1 MLKNAVPKAPLNG
14 HHSHSSLAATGFS
27 RGLYVLAMLILLL
40 GVPQAG
46 AYEGWIGSIHYH
58 SEYKAKSTYNTPQR
72 SAYHIGA
79 SCRHSR
85 VVDAH
90 VKACFADGALVDA
103 RAKVGYDLTHKES
116 CDWTQD
122 HEICCGGVP
131 AFAATWED
139 RNKGCD
145 RVSPGDKGKVEYDW
159 RGVRIGDPEIK
170 SLQLAVRE
178 RSGTYTLLLNG
189 EVPVRWRITH
199 RGKAHLACSG
209 EERSESPP
217 IKISDLNEHFSFS
230 ADLKFSGDT
239 IKDQITLVDI
249 QDVPV
254 GPFCFAAGCSVKGL
268 GPTLDAS
275 KEEKRRTMRT
285 TARWHFKKTDCFGV
299 ISMAKG
305 NVRIKPPARAGEFPG
320 GDWIGPEGW
329 PAELGCV
336 DAQEGMLIETG
347 AKSRVTVGA
356 EGTEICLGAD
366 SNAELSKLC
375 PPAGEPGLITLLRGV
390 LLQIVSQDGEFKPI
404 ICNAVNGRRGQ
415 APRDK
420 GTTVAHA
427 LLDILASP
435 AQAQEA
441 EDPLLVTEEDLAMAK
456 LAVMVERR
464 PGLLDVQVLKGNIV
478 VEYGGETLRLGPGE
492 HFTKRWVLPADAAA
506 HKQVM
511 IRSDE
516 DIEEP
521 QDTPTPESPCE
532 MLKHSRAELEEAIA
546 SCEAE
551 ARQDASQK
559 PQCELLKQ
567 QVKQLDLAIEQ
578 LCQ

>member
-1 MLKNAVPKAPLNG
+1 MLKNALPKAPLNR
-14 HHSHSSLAATGFS
+14 HNSDRSLAATG
-27 RGLYVLAMLILLL
+27 LCKLCVLVVLILLL

-58 SEYKAKSTYNTPQR
+58 DEYKAKSTYNSPQR
-72 SAYHIGA
+72 SAYHVGA

-90 VKACFADGALVDA
+90 VKACFADGALVNA
-103 RAKVGYDLTHKES
+103 CAQVGYDLTHKES

-145 RVSPGDKGKVEYDW
+145 RVTPGDKGKVEYDW
-159 RGVRIGDPEIK
+159 EGVRIGDPEIE

-189 EVPVRWRITH
+189 ELPVRWRITH

-275 KEEKRRTMRT
+275 KEEKQRTMRT

-305 NVRIKPPARAGEFPG
+305 NVRIKPPAGAGEFPG

-336 DAQEGMLIETG
+336 DAQAGTLIETG
-347 AKSRVTVGA
+347 AKSRVEVT
-356 EGTEICLGAD
+356 TEDTMICLGAD
-366 SNAELSKLC
+366 SSAELSKLC
-375 PPAGEPGLITLLRGV
+375 PPPGEPGLINFLRGV
-390 LLQIVSQDGEFKPI
+390 LVQIVHQDGEFKPI
-404 ICNAVNGRRGQ
+404 ITNAVTGRRGQ

-420 GTTVAHA
+420 ATMVAHA

-441 EDPLLVTEEDLAMAK
+441 ADPSLVTEEGLAMAK

-464 PGLLDVQVLKGNIV
+464 PGILDVQVLKGNIF
-478 VEYGGETLRLGPGE
+478 VEYGGEKLRLGPGE

-516 DIEEP
+516 DIEEA
-521 QDTPTPESPCE
+521 QDTSTPESPCE
-532 MLKHSRAELEEAIA
+532 MLKQARAELEEAIA

-551 ARQDASQK
+551 AKQDASQK

-567 QVKQLDLAIEQ
+567 QVKQLDMAIEQ

>member
-14 HHSHSSLAATGFS
+14 NHLYSALAATGLRKF
-27 RGLYVLAMLILLL
+27 YVLAMLILLL
-40 GVPQAG
+40 GVRQAG

-254 GPFCFAAGCSVKGL
+254 GPFCFAAGCSVRGL
-268 GPTLDAS
+268 GPILDAS
-275 KEEKRRTMRT
+275 KEEKQRTMRT

-305 NVRIKPPARAGEFPG
+305 DVRIKPPAGAGEFPG
-320 GDWIGPEGW
+320 SDWIGPEGW

-347 AKSRVTVGA
+347 AKSRVTVGT

-366 SNAELSKLC
+366 SSAELSKLC
-375 PPAGEPGLITLLRGV
+375 ERAGEPGLINLLRGV

-478 VEYGGETLRLGPGE
+478 VEYGGETLELGPGE

>member
-1 MLKNAVPKAPLNG
+1 MLKNAVPKAPLRG
-14 HHSHSSLAATGFS
+14 HQLHSSLAAP
-27 RGLYVLAMLILLL
+27 GLRKLHALIMLILFL
-40 GVPQAG
+40 GVRQAG

-58 SEYKAKSTYNTPQR
+58 DEYKAKSTYNTPQR
-72 SAYHIGA
+72 TAYHIGA
-79 SCRHSR
+79 SCSHNCI
-85 VVDAH
+85 VDVY

-103 RAKVGYDLTHKES
+103 RAKGGYELTHTEN

-131 AFAATWED
+131 SFAATWED

-145 RVSPGDKGKVEYDW
+145 RVTPGDKGKVEYDW
-159 RGVRIGDPEIK
+159 SGVQVDDPEIN
-170 SLQLAVRE
+170 SVQLAVRE
-178 RSGTYTLLLNG
+178 RSGTYTLLLDG
-189 EVPVRWRITH
+189 EFPVRWRMTH

-249 QDVPV
+249 QEVPE
-254 GPFCFAAGCSVKGL
+254 GPFCFAAECSVKGL
-268 GPTLDAS
+268 GPVLDAS
-275 KEEKRRTMRT
+275 KEEKQRTMRT

-305 NVRIKPPARAGEFPG
+305 DVRIKPPAGAAESPG
-320 GDWIGPEGW
+320 SEWIGPEGW

-336 DAQEGMLIETG
+336 DAQQGMLIETG
-347 AKSRVTVGA
+347 AKSRVEVM
-356 EGTEICLGAD
+356 TENTAICLGSD

-375 PPAGEPGLITLLRGV
+375 ERGREPGLITLLRGLV
-390 LLQIVSQDGEFKPI
+390 VQIVHQDGEFKPI

-441 EDPLLVTEEDLAMAK
+441 EEPLLVTEEDLAMAK

-478 VEYGGETLRLGPGE
+478 VEYGGEALRLGAGE
-492 HFTKRWVLPADAAA
+492 HFTKRWVLPADATA

-516 DIEEP
+516 DIEEA

-532 MLKHSRAELEEAIA
+532 MLKQARAELEEAIA

-551 ARQDASQK
+551 ARQDASQTQ
-559 PQCELLKQ
+559 QCELLKQ
-567 QVKQLDLAIEQ
+567 QVKQLDMAIKQ

>member
-14 HHSHSSLAATGFS
+14 HHSYSSLAATGLCK
-27 RGLYVLAMLILLL
+27 LYVLVVLILLL
-40 GVPQAG
+40 GVRQAG
-46 AYEGWIGSIHYH
+46 AYEGWIGRIHYH
-58 SEYKAKSTYNTPQR
+58 SEYKAKSTYSTPQR

-79 SCRHSR
+79 SCSHSR

-103 RAKVGYDLTHKES
+103 RAKVDYDLTHKES

-131 AFAATWED
+131 AFAAIWED

-145 RVSPGDKGKVEYDW
+145 RVTPGDKGKVEYDW
-159 RGVRIGDPEIK
+159 RGVQVGDPEIK
-170 SLQLAVRE
+170 SVQLAVRE
-178 RSGTYTLLLNG
+178 RLGTYTLLLDG
-189 EVPVRWRITH
+189 EFPVRWKMTH

-239 IKDQITLVDI
+239 IKNQITLVDI

-254 GPFCFAAGCSVKGL
+254 GPFCFAAGCSVRGL
-268 GPTLDAS
+268 GPILDAS
-275 KEEKRRTMRT
+275 KEEKQRTMRT

-305 NVRIKPPARAGEFPG
+305 DVRIKPPAGAEEFPG
-320 GDWIGPEGW
+320 SDWIGPEGW

-347 AKSRVTVGA
+347 AKSRVKVMT
-356 EGTEICLGAD
+356 EDTEICLGAD
-366 SNAELSKLC
+366 SSAELSKLC
-375 PPAGEPGLITLLRGV
+375 APAREPGLINLLRGV

-441 EDPLLVTEEDLAMAK
+441 EDPSLVTEEDLAMAK

-464 PGLLDVQVLKGNIV
+464 PGLLDVQVLKGNTV
-478 VEYGGETLRLGPGE
+478 VEYGGAMLRLGPGE

-511 IRSDE
+511 IRADE
-516 DIEEP
+516 DIEEA
-521 QDTPTPESPCE
+521 QDTPTPASPCE
-532 MLKHSRAELEEAIA
+532 MLKHSRAQLEEAIA
-546 SCEAE
+546 HCEAA
-551 ARQDASQK
+551 ARQDASQTS
-559 PQCELLKQ
+559 QCELLKQ
-567 QVKQLDLAIEQ
+567 QVKQLDMAIEQ

>member
-1 MLKNAVPKAPLNG
+1 MLKYAVPKAPLSG
-14 HHSHSSLAATGFS
+14 HQSHSSLAA
-27 RGLYVLAMLILLL
+27 RGLRKVCVLVMLILLL
-40 GVPQAG
+40 GVRQAG

-58 SEYKAKSTYNTPQR
+58 DEYKAKSTYNTPQR

-79 SCRHSR
+79 SCSHSR
-85 VVDAH
+85 VVDAY
-90 VKACFADGALVDA
+90 VKACFADGALIYA
-103 RAKVGYDLTHKES
+103 RAQVGYDLAHKES
-116 CDWTQD
+116 CEWSQD
-122 HEICCGGVP
+122 HEICCGRVP

-139 RNKGCD
+139 REKGCD

-159 RGVRIGDPEIK
+159 RGAQVGDPEIK
-170 SLQLAVRE
+170 SVKLAVRE
-178 RSGTYTLLLNG
+178 RAGTYTLLLVG

-199 RGKAHLACSG
+199 RGKAQLACSG

-239 IKDQITLVDI
+239 IKNQITLVDI

-254 GPFCFAAGCSVKGL
+254 GPLCFAAECSVKGL
-268 GPTLDAS
+268 GPVLDAS
-275 KEEKRRTMRT
+275 KEKKQRTMHT

-305 NVRIKPPARAGEFPG
+305 DVRIKPPAGAGEFPG
-320 GDWIGPEGW
+320 GDSIGPEGW

-336 DAQEGMLIETG
+336 DAQEGTLIETG
-347 AKSRVTVGA
+347 AKSRVRVT
-356 EGTEICLGAD
+356 TEDTTICLGAD
-366 SNAELSKLC
+366 SSAELSKLC
-375 PPAGEPGLITLLRGV
+375 ASGGEPGLIDLLRGV
-390 LLQIVSQDGEFKPI
+390 LVQIVSQDGEFKPI
-404 ICNAVNGRRGQ
+404 ITNAVTGRRGQ
-415 APRDK
+415 TPRDK
-420 GTTVAHA
+420 ATTVAHA
-427 LLDILASP
+427 LLDILATP
-435 AQAQEA
+435 AQAQEVA
-441 EDPLLVTEEDLAMAK
+441 DPSLVTEEDLAMAK

-464 PGLLDVQVLKGNIV
+464 PGLLDVQVLKGTIV
-478 VEYGGETLRLGPGE
+478 VDYEGETLGLGPGG

-516 DIEEP
+516 DTEET
-521 QDTPTPESPCE
+521 QDTTTPASPCE
-532 MLKHSRAELEEAIA
+532 MLKQSRAELEEAIA
-546 SCEAE
+546 DCEAA
-551 ARQDASQK
+551 ARQDASQT

-567 QVKQLDLAIEQ
+567 QVKQLDMAIEQ

>member
-1 MLKNAVPKAPLNG
+1 MLKHAVPKAPPNG
-14 HHSHSSLAATGFS
+14 HHSYSSLAATGL
-27 RGLYVLAMLILLL
+27 RGLSVLAMLILLL
-40 GVPQAG
+40 GVQQAG
-46 AYEGWIGSIHYH
+46 AYEGWIGSIHFH
-58 SEYKAKSTYNTPQR
+58 DEYKAKSTYNTPQR

-79 SCRHSR
+79 SCHHSR

-90 VKACFADGALVDA
+90 VKACFAHGALVDA
-103 RAKVGYDLTHKES
+103 RAKVSYDLTHEES

-131 AFAATWED
+131 AFAAMWED
-139 RNKGCD
+139 RKKGCD
-145 RVSPGDKGKVEYDW
+145 RVTPGDTAKVEYDW
-159 RGVRIGDPEIK
+159 RGVQVGDPEIE

-178 RSGTYTLLLNG
+178 RLGTYTLLLSG
-189 EVPVRWRITH
+189 ELPVRWRMTH

-209 EERSESPP
+209 EERTESPP
-217 IKISDLNEHFSFS
+217 IKVSDFNEHFGFS

-254 GPFCFAAGCSVKGL
+254 GPFCFTAGCSVKGL

-275 KEEKRRTMRT
+275 KEEKQRTMRT

-305 NVRIKPPARAGEFPG
+305 DVRIKPPAGAGEFPG
-320 GDWIGPEGW
+320 GDSIGPEGW

-336 DAQEGMLIETG
+336 DAQEGTLIETG
-347 AKSRVTVGA
+347 AKSRVRVT
-356 EGTEICLGAD
+356 TEDTTICLGSD
-366 SNAELSKLC
+366 SSAELSKLC
-375 PPAGEPGLITLLRGV
+375 ASGGEPGLIDLLRGV
-390 LLQIVSQDGEFKPI
+390 LVQIVSQDGEFKPI
-404 ICNAVNGRRGQ
+404 ITNAVTGVRGQ

-420 GTTVAHA
+420 ATTVAHA
-427 LLDILASP
+427 LLDILATP

-464 PGLLDVQVLKGNIV
+464 PGLLDVQVLKGTIV
-478 VEYGGETLRLGPGE
+478 VDYEGETLGLGPGE

-511 IRSDE
+511 IRADE
-516 DIEEP
+516 DIEKT
-521 QDTPTPESPCE
+521 QDTTTPASPCE
-532 MLKHSRAELEEAIA
+532 MLKQSRAELEEAIA
-546 SCEAE
+546 DCEAA
-551 ARQDASQK
+551 ARQDASQT

-567 QVKQLDLAIEQ
+567 QVKQLDMAIEQ

>member
-1 MLKNAVPKAPLNG
+1 MLKNAVPKVPLNG
-14 HHSHSSLAATGFS
+14 HHSYSPLAATGLRKLS
-27 RGLYVLAMLILLL
+27 VLIMLILLL
-40 GVPQAG
+40 GVRQAG
-46 AYEGWIGSIHYH
+46 AYEGWIGGIHYH
-58 SEYKAKSTYNTPQR
+58 DEYKAKSTYNTPQR

-79 SCRHSR
+79 SCSHSR
-85 VVDAH
+85 VVDAY

-103 RAKVGYDLTHKES
+103 RAKGRYDLMHEES

-159 RGVRIGDPEIK
+159 RGVQVGDPEIK

-189 EVPVRWRITH
+189 EFPVRWRITH

-230 ADLKFSGDT
+230 ADLKFFGDT

-275 KEEKRRTMRT
+275 KEEKQRAMRT
-285 TARWHFKKTDCFGV
+285 TARWHFKKTNCFGV

-305 NVRIKPPARAGEFPG
+305 DVRIKPPAGAGEFPG

-336 DAQEGMLIETG
+336 DAQEGTLIETG
-347 AKSRVTVGA
+347 AKSRVEVT
-356 EGTEICLGAD
+356 TEDTTICLGAD
-366 SNAELSKLC
+366 SSAELSKLC
-375 PPAGEPGLITLLRGV
+375 PPAGEPGLINFLRGV
-390 LLQIVSQDGEFKPI
+390 LLQIVHQDGEFKPI
-404 ICNAVNGRRGQ
+404 ITNAVTGRRGQ

-420 GTTVAHA
+420 ATTVAHA

-441 EDPLLVTEEDLAMAK
+441 ADSTLVTEEDLATAK

-464 PGLLDVQVLKGNIV
+464 PGLLDVGVLKGNIV
-478 VEYGGETLRLGPGE
+478 VEYGGETLRFGPGE
-492 HFTKRWVLPADAAA
+492 HFTKHWVLPDADA

-511 IRSDE
+511 IRADE
-516 DIEEP
+516 DIEEAR
-521 QDTPTPESPCE
+521 DTPTPASPCE
-532 MLKHSRAELEEAIA
+532 MLKQSRAELEEAIA
-546 SCEAE
+546 HCESA
-551 ARQDASQK
+551 ARQDASQT

-567 QVKQLDLAIEQ
+567 QVKQLDMAIKQ